1 MKKPNRRRDI
11 LLQRKREKERMRK
24 QTKLHRDVDYEGPFA
39 EQSASVLKRML
50 NYFNKKAPEEKAVLD
65 RRERRAI
72 KQGNR

>member
-11 LLQRKREKERMRK
+11 LLQRKRETQRLRK
-24 QTKLHRDVDYEGPFA
+24 QTKPDHQGMSWRQMETDKPG
-39 EQSASVLKRML
+39 
-50 NYFNKKAPEEKAVLD
+50 FNIFGWLSRKTPEEKAVLD